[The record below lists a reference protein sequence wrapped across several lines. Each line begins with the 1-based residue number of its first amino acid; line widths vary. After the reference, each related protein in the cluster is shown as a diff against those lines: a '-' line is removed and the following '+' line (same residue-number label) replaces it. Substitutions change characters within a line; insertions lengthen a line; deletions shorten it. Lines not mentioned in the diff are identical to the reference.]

1 MLFLKCCSRKK
12 SDYKFKKAGPGQ
24 KLGEESQAPRQTG
37 RQPGQLIN
45 YIEKMKVKY
54 NFSAATT
61 SARPISSA
69 GSGRGRSLGTYR
81 TR

>member
-37 RQPGQLIN
+37 RQPGQSIN
-45 YIEKMKVKY
+45 FKLY
-54 NFSAATT
+54 
-61 SARPISSA
+61 
-69 GSGRGRSLGTYR
+69 
-81 TR
+81 